1 MLDEELHQRINA
13 LAAEE
18 HQLISAHRDGHGL
31 TDEERIRL
39 RRLEVSLDRAWDLLR
54 QRAARRSAGLDPDGA
69 VERDGATV
77 ENYLS

>member
-1 MLDEELHQRINA
+1 MRDEELHQRINA

-18 HQLISAHRDGHGL
+18 HRLINAHRDGQGL
-31 TDEERIRL
+31 SDEERTRL

-54 QRAARRSAGLDPDGA
+54 QREARRAAGLDPDGA